1 MRDNEFKAALL
12 ELLTQLNSNV
22 KRLADAQE
30 EVAQNSRPRPL
41 RPSR

>member
-30 EVAQNSRPRPL
+30 ERNNRSRRL
-41 RPSR
+41 RQTL